1 MSNSFS
7 VLEED
12 DVDDS
17 DWNESDK
24 NNDTP
29 SCINGSDSDDDDV
42 EELIMEEQLGKRVNV
57 IETEMKG
64 ASTPVTDESHARDSN
79 LTKLCSSVFK
89 CWDWTSNGN
98 LCTKGTRIILGW
110 NNYDNDLS
118 VISQSDQVVHVRIWL
133 KLEKKDLLCSF
144 VYGHNRYT
152 HRRPLWENLCIH
164 KNYVRNR
171 PWCLLGDFNA
181 SLFLDDSTAGS
192 STIDIAM
199 REFKE
204 CVDDIEV
211 MDIPST
217 GLRYTW
223 NQKPKGS
230 DGLLKKIDR
239 VMGNTQFSDMFVGA
253 HALFQPYRTSDHS
266 PVVLKVPTA
275 VKSNPK
281 PFKFSNILTQ
291 HVKFKEVVNEG
302 WNIDVSGFCM
312 FRVVKKL
319 KNLKTPF
326 RKLLYDHGNLHD
338 NVNRLRTELDKVQ
351 ADLDLDPF
359 NVELRDEEA
368 AYVQAYNNA
377 LLMQEHFLRQK
388 CPVLD
393 NTRAVDMIRDVCD
406 AEIKEAMFSMGNDKS
421 PGPDGYTA
429 AFFKEVWDVV
439 GNDVCG
445 AVREFFV
452 NGKLLKE
459 LNHTIIALIPKVH
472 QPTRVN
478 DYRPISCCNVL
489 FKCISKIIANRIK
502 GSLHCLISPN
512 QSAFVPGR
520 SISDNILLT
529 HELMHNYHL
538 DRGEPRCAFKV
549 DIQKAYDT
557 VD

>member
-1 MSNSFS
+1 
-7 VLEED
+7 
-12 DVDDS
+12 
-17 DWNESDK
+17 
-24 NNDTP
+24 
-29 SCINGSDSDDDDV
+29 
-42 EELIMEEQLGKRVNV
+42 
-57 IETEMKG
+57 
-64 ASTPVTDESHARDSN
+64 
-79 LTKLCSSVFK
+79 
-89 CWDWTSNGN
+89 
-98 LCTKGTRIILGW
+98 
-110 NNYDNDLS
+110 
-118 VISQSDQVVHVRIWL
+118 
-133 KLEKKDLLCSF
+133 
-144 VYGHNRYT
+144 
-152 HRRPLWENLCIH
+152 
-164 KNYVRNR
+164 
-171 PWCLLGDFNA
+171 
-181 SLFLDDSTAGS
+181 
-192 STIDIAM
+192 
-199 REFKE
+199 
-204 CVDDIEV
+204 

-266 PVVLKVPTA
+266 PAVLKVPTA

-377 LLMQEHFLRQK
+377 LLMQERFLKQK
-388 CPVLD
+388 AKILWLKEGDSNSAYFHKAVKGRVSRSRINVVTDLAGNIHENDRVADAFVSHYEDFLGKEGTTTTLNPNDLFVSVLD

-452 NGKLLKE
+452 NGKLL
-459 LNHTIIALIPKVH
+459 
-472 QPTRVN
+472 
-478 DYRPISCCNVL
+478 
-489 FKCISKIIANRIK
+489 
-502 GSLHCLISPN
+502 
-512 QSAFVPGR
+512 
-520 SISDNILLT
+520 
-529 HELMHNYHL
+529 
-538 DRGEPRCAFKV
+538 
-549 DIQKAYDT
+549 
-557 VD
+557 